1 MDVKVSDRALYEIY
15 LRPFELAVKGADPW
29 SIMGSYN
36 KYRGIHNTH
45 NPYLINNILKKEWAF
60 KGAVI
65 TDWGAAHDTKQ
76 AVLYGLDI
84 EMGSYTNGLTSE
96 GNGFGYDDY
105 YLGNAYYDMA
115 RKGEIS
121 EDVVNEKAGR
131 VLALIFKTA
140 MNTRKPFGSL
150 NSPEHKAAAREIARE
165 GIVLLKNEGAVPLL
179 PIDASLYRNVLVV
192 GENAVRPLCPAGG
205 SSELKAQDEVSP
217 LRV

>member
-1 MDVKVSDRALYEIY
+1 M
-15 LRPFELAVKGADPW
+15 AVKGADPW

-96 GNGFGYDDY
+96 GKGFGYDDY
-105 YLGNAYYDMA
+105 YLGTAYYEMA
-115 RKGEIS
+115 RKGEVS
-121 EDVVNEKAGR
+121 EEVVN
-131 VLALIFKTA
+131 
-140 MNTRKPFGSL
+140 
-150 NSPEHKAAAREIARE
+150 
-165 GIVLLKNEGAVPLL
+165 
-179 PIDASLYRNVLVV
+179 
-192 GENAVRPLCPAGG
+192 
-205 SSELKAQDEVSP
+205 
-217 LRV
+217 